1 MEEESDEEVK
11 ANVVN
16 TESAKK
22 ANDEVQ
28 ETKQEKNGNYVIYFD
43 FTKFQ
48 KKNFLLLISRKNNS
62 QNLLRKNW
70 KKRSNAM

>member
-16 TESAKK
+16 TESAKN

-28 ETKQEKNGNYVIYFD
+28 ETKQDKNGTYVIYFD

-48 KKNFLLLISRKNNS
+48 KKKINFQLLLISRKNNS
-62 QNLLRKNW
+62 
-70 KKRSNAM
+70 

>member
-11 ANVVN
+11 ANVVDI
-16 TESAKK
+16 ESAKK

-48 KKNFLLLISRKNNS
+48 KKIFLLLISRKNNS
-62 QNLLRKNW
+62 
-70 KKRSNAM
+70 

>member
-16 TESAKK
+16 TESAKN

-48 KKNFLLLISRKNNS
+48 KKKLISNYC
-62 QNLLRKNW
+62 
-70 KKRSNAM
+70 

>member
-48 KKNFLLLISRKNNS
+48 KKIYFQLVLISRKNNS
-62 QNLLRKNW
+62 
-70 KKRSNAM
+70 

>member
-70 KKRSNAM
+70 KKKSNAM

>member
-1 MEEESDEEVK
+1 MEEESDEEVE

-16 TESAKK
+16 TESAKN

-62 QNLLRKNW
+62 
-70 KKRSNAM
+70 

>member
-11 ANVVN
+11 ANVVDI
-16 TESAKK
+16 ESAKK

-48 KKNFLLLISRKNNS
+48 KKIYFQLVLISRKNNS
-62 QNLLRKNW
+62 
-70 KKRSNAM
+70 

>member
-1 MEEESDEEVK
+1 MEEESDEEVE

-62 QNLLRKNW
+62 
-70 KKRSNAM
+70 

>member
-1 MEEESDEEVK
+1 MEEESDEEVE

-48 KKNFLLLISRKNNS
+48 EKKNLFPIIVNFT
-62 QNLLRKNW
+62 
-70 KKRSNAM
+70 

>member
-1 MEEESDEEVK
+1 MEEESEEEKCYQLSVK

-16 TESAKK
+16 TEPVKN
-22 ANDEVQ
+22 ANDEIQ

-62 QNLLRKNW
+62 
-70 KKRSNAM
+70 

>member
-16 TESAKK
+16 TESAKN

-28 ETKQEKNGNYVIYFD
+28 EQEKNGNYVIYFD

-62 QNLLRKNW
+62 
-70 KKRSNAM
+70 

>member
-1 MEEESDEEVK
+1 MEEESDEEVE

-48 KKNFLLLISRKNNS
+48 NKYLFPIIVNFT
-62 QNLLRKNW
+62 
-70 KKRSNAM
+70 

>member
-1 MEEESDEEVK
+1 MEEESDEEVE

-48 KKNFLLLISRKNNS
+48 KKIYFQLVLISRKNNS
-62 QNLLRKNW
+62 
-70 KKRSNAM
+70 

>member
-1 MEEESDEEVK
+1 MEEESDEEVE

-48 KKNFLLLISRKNNS
+48 KKKINFQLLLISRKNNS
-62 QNLLRKNW
+62 
-70 KKRSNAM
+70 

>member
-1 MEEESDEEVK
+1 MEEESDEEVE

-48 KKNFLLLISRKNNS
+48 KKIFLLLISRKNNS
-62 QNLLRKNW
+62 
-70 KKRSNAM
+70 